1 MDAET
6 KVRTDSQRLK
16 ILNLLR
22 SAGTSGV
29 TIVDLAKIAKRYN
42 ARIQEMY
49 VEGYE
54 IKVEDLGG
62 GLTKYTLV
70 KEPETKK
77 SKPEKALNVLIEGIK
92 NKYNGNLSVEQLIEE
107 LNNNNFT
114 VRRNIGTFC

>member
-1 MDAET
+1 MDTET
-6 KVRTDSQRLK
+6 KVRTESQRLK
-16 ILNLLR
+16 ILSLLR
-22 SAGTSGV
+22 SAGNNGV

-77 SKPEKALNVLIEGIK
+77 IKPDKALNVLIDGIK
-92 NKYNGNLSVEQLIEE
+92 SKYDGSVSVEQLIEE
-107 LNNNNFT
+107 LNSNNFT

>member
-1 MDAET
+1 MDVET
-6 KVRTDSQRLK
+6 KVRTESQRLK

-22 SAGTSGV
+22 SAGNDGV
-29 TIVDLAKIAKRYN
+29 TNVDLVKVALRYS

-49 VEGYE
+49 VAGYE
-54 IKVEDLGG
+54 INVEELAG
-62 GLTKYTLV
+62 GLTKYVLV

-77 SKPEKALNVLIEGIK
+77 SKPDKALNVLVEGIK
-92 NKYNGNLSVEQLIEE
+92 NKYNGNISVEQLIEE

>member
-1 MDAET
+1 MDTET
-6 KVRTDSQRLK
+6 KVRTESQRLQ

-22 SAGTSGV
+22 SAGNNGV
-29 TIVDLAKIAKRYN
+29 TNVDLVKVALRYS

-49 VEGYE
+49 VAGYE
-54 IKVEDLGG
+54 INVEELAG
-62 GLTKYTLV
+62 GLTNYVLV

-77 SKPEKALNVLIEGIK
+77 NKPDKALNVLIEGIK
-92 NKYNGNLSVEQLIEE
+92 NKYNGNVSVEQLIEE